1 MPQKQTELQ
10 GSAVFIRVRPGTK
23 RKRCDNGERGKNPPG
38 EDADVLLLLLT
49 ALAAADP
56 DGHLVVRRGGLQPE
70 YIQRIVSRENF

>member
-10 GSAVFIRVRPGTK
+10 GSVVWAIVFIRVRPGT
-23 RKRCDNGERGKNPPG
+23 RKRFDNVERGKNPPG

-56 DGHLVVRRGGLQPE
+56 DGHLVVRRGGL
-70 YIQRIVSRENF
+70 